1 MTLTNSQKRFNDNL
15 IKLSIENN
23 YEQCIDEWSFIE
35 YIKKTDYDNNCLCG
49 KPLIHQYYF
58 INEKTEKIICSG
70 KSCKQKLERLKKNP
84 NSRKNIDLS
93 KIIRMTNGIKNIGDF
108 NLVKYCKRNFKIIID
123 FHLNKITQITN
134 IKELY
139 DYKMYLL
146 KEWNSFF
153 NINNLLDEIKRIEN
167 EIIETERL
175 ENEII
180 ETERLEKK
188 RLEKER
194 LEKER
199 LEKKRIEKER
209 VEKERIQC
217 KKNYIFGNSG
227 KTLLWLVNN
236 STLIEIQSLLNNGG
250 ITEEQYNIILD
261 KR

>member
-1 MTLTNSQKRFNDNL
+1 
-15 IKLSIENN
+15 
-23 YEQCIDEWSFIE
+23 
-35 YIKKTDYDNNCLCG
+35 
-49 KPLIHQYYF
+49 
-58 INEKTEKIICSG
+58 
-70 KSCKQKLERLKKNP
+70 
-84 NSRKNIDLS
+84 
-93 KIIRMTNGIKNIGDF
+93 MTNGIKNIGDF

-175 ENEII
+175 E
-180 ETERLEKK
+180 K
-188 RLEKER
+188 RL
-194 LEKER
+194 
-199 LEKKRIEKER
+199 
-209 VEKERIQC
+209 QC